1 LRAEGRIRGDIIMRQ
16 RIRQMGITIG
26 NMPPGQDNA
35 ITDVPGVWIGHTT
48 LIRDEPSSVR
58 TGVTVIVPRQGK
70 IWQDHACAG
79 FHALNGTGEMTGIH
93 WIADSGFL
101 TTPIALTNTHQVGLV
116 RDALVA
122 YGSEKGWTQW
132 SSLPVVGETYDG
144 WLSDLDA
151 FALTSKD
158 VFDALDRAGPS
169 PVEEGNVGGGTGNV
183 CHDFKGGIGTA
194 SRLVSIREGSYVL
207 GALVQTN
214 YGDRR
219 TLRVDGVPVGL
230 EITADEV
237 PSPWRQPP
245 PASSILVI
253 LATDA
258 PLLPSQCRRLAERA
272 TIGLARA
279 GGLGLHTSGDLF
291 LAFSTGNSI
300 PARASGMLSLRMVPN
315 QDLNPLFEA
324 AAEAVEESILNALC
338 MAETMQGYQDRV
350 AYELPLDR
358 LAEVMRKYGRVR

>member
-1 LRAEGRIRGDIIMRQ
+1 MRQ

-26 NMPPGQDNA
+26 SMPPGQDNA
-35 ITDVPGVWIGHTT
+35 ITDVPGVWVGHTT
-48 LIRDEPSSVR
+48 LIREEPSSVR
-58 TGVTVIVPRQGK
+58 TGVTVVVPRQGT
-70 IWQDHACAG
+70 IWQDYACAG
-79 FHALNGTGEMTGIH
+79 FHALNGTGEMTGVH

-101 TTPIALTNTHQVGLV
+101 TTPIALTNTHQVGLA

-122 YGSEKGWTQW
+122 YGSEHGWTQW

-144 WLSDLDA
+144 WLNDLDA
-151 FALTSKD
+151 FALTTKD
-158 VFDALDRAGPS
+158 VFDALGRAGPG

-194 SRLVSIREGSYVL
+194 SRLVSIGGASYVL
-207 GALVQTN
+207 GALVQAN
-214 YGDRR
+214 YGGRR

-258 PLLPSQCRRLAERA
+258 PLLPLQCRRLAERA

-279 GGLGLHTSGDLF
+279 GGLGLHSSGDLF

-300 PARASGMLSLRMVPN
+300 PARASGTLPLLMVPN
-315 QDLNPLFEA
+315 QELNSLFEA

-338 MAETMQGYQDRV
+338 MAETMQGYQGRV
-350 AYELPLDR
+350 AYEIPLDR
-358 LAEVMRKYGRVR
+358 LAEVMRKYRRLR